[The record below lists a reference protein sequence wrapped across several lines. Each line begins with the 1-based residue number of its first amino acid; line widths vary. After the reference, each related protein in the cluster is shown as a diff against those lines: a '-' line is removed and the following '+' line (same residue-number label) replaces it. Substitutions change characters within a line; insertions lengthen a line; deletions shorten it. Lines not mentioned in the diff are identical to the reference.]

1 MKSLPDDLTIQ
12 AWARIARAQT
22 RLFGKAE
29 SALKAAGLPPLSWY
43 DVLLELRREP
53 GRSLRQFEIGQR
65 LLLPKHNLSRLID
78 RLEAAGLVE
87 RQPCDADGRGHVVRI
102 TREGVAL
109 LKRMW
114 PIYGGV
120 IERELGA
127 KLERNEI
134 RALAATLGKL
144 LSLDLPARPGPRPEP
159 RQ

>member
-1 MKSLPDDLTIQ
+1 MKTLPDELAIQ

-29 SALKAAGLPPLSWY
+29 AALKAAGLPPLSWY

-78 RLEAAGLVE
+78 RLEAASLVE
-87 RQPCDADGRGHVVRI
+87 RQPCDEDGRGHVVRI
-102 TREGVAL
+102 TREGVAML
-109 LKRMW
+109 RRMW

-127 KLERNEI
+127 RLERNEI
-134 RALAATLGKL
+134 RGLAATLGKL
-144 LSLDLPARPGPRPEP
+144 LGSEP
-159 RQ
+159 PYRSR